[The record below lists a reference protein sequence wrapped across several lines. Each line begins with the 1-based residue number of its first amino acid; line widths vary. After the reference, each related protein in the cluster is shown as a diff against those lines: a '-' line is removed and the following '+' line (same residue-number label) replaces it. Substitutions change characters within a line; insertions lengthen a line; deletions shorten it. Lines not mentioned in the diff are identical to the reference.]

1 VSPELVERAT
11 LEWLEALRT
20 RSSTAG
26 SLSAYSDDLALA
38 TMAGALVD
46 ADRLREGVQLHDGEL
61 TIERLV
67 VEEGTGPAAIVDLE
81 ATIVFPADSLDGL
94 TPEMVAPNR
103 ALRQLTVP
111 LGSVYFEEATVT
123 RELARVRGSATVS
136 TETDSG
142 LRLIDYTRNTLRM
155 SEMWCTHPQGEAVS
169 GGLAAVPQA
178 VTREA
183 HGGGRVFVEVSNA
196 LDREVVLRLGR
207 PDRPRG
213 LFTRQ
218 PPIEAPEAGLTV
230 PAGGSTHFVG
240 LTRRSRL
247 TEVEM
252 FAFDALERTPVAAL
266 LLQIELPRG
275 HPGEHGQWCG

>member
-1 VSPELVERAT
+1 VSPELVEAAT
-11 LEWLEALRT
+11 REWLEALRT
-20 RSSTAG
+20 RSTTAG
-26 SLSAYSDDLALA
+26 SLAVYGDDLALA

-46 ADRLREGVQLHDGEL
+46 ADRAREGVQLHDGEL
-61 TIERLV
+61 TIERLE
-67 VEEGTGPAAIVDLE
+67 VEESTGSAVIVDLD
-81 ATIVFPADSLDGL
+81 ATIVFPADEAPDI
-94 TPEMVAPNR
+94 VATNR
-103 ALRQLTVP
+103 ALREQTVP
-111 LGSVYFEEATVT
+111 LGSVYFETAPMHEGREA
-123 RELARVRGSATVS
+123 
-136 TETDSG
+136 G

-155 SEMWCTHPQGEAVS
+155 SQMWCTHPEGEDAR

-178 VTREA
+178 VTAEA
-183 HGGGRVFVEVSNA
+183 HRGGRVFVEVSNA

-247 TEVEM
+247 TEVEI
-252 FAFDALERTPVAAL
+252 FAFDALDHSPVAAL

>member
-1 VSPELVERAT
+1 VSPGIDPVRAEAAT

-20 RSSTAG
+20 RSATAG
-26 SLSAYSDDLALA
+26 GLSIYGDDLALA

-46 ADRLREGVQLHDGEL
+46 ADRRREGVQLHDGEL
-61 TIERLV
+61 TIERLE
-67 VEEGTGPAAIVDLE
+67 VEQSTGPAAIVDLA
-81 ATIVFPADSLDGL
+81 ATIVFPADSLAGM
-94 TPEMVAPNR
+94 TPEMLPPNR
-103 ALRQLTVP
+103 ALRELTVP
-111 LGSVYFEEATVT
+111 LGSVYFEK
-123 RELARVRGSATVS
+123 
-136 TETDSG
+136 TDSG
-142 LRLIDYTRNTLRM
+142 LRLIDYTRHTLRM
-155 SEMWCTHPQGEAVS
+155 SEMWCTHPQGEDAS

-178 VTREA
+178 VTTEA
-183 HGGGRVFVEVSNA
+183 HRGGRVYVEVSNA

-213 LFTRQ
+213 IFTRQ

-247 TEVEM
+247 TEVEI